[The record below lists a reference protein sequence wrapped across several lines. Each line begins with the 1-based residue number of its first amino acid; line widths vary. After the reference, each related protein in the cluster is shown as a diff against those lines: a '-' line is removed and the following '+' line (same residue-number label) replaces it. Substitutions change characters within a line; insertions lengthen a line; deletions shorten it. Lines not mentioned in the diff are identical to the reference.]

1 MKQFENERALQR
13 LAEHR
18 IEQAMRQGKFDNL
31 EGAGQPVDL
40 SDMPADENARMVW
53 WALRLMRGSE
63 EKKKGAAAPTPV
75 GVGHCTNGLCG
86 GRNPPSARYCRRC
99 GVRVVNA

>member
-31 EGAGQPVDL
+31 PGAGQPVDL
-40 SDMPADENARMVW
+40 DDMPADENARMVW
-53 WALRLMRGSE
+53 WALRLMKGSD
-63 EKKKGAAAPTPV
+63 KKKGLAAQAPI
-75 GVGHCTNGLCG
+75 GVGRCANGLCG
-86 GRNPPSARYCRRC
+86 GRNPPAARYCRRC
-99 GVRVVNA
+99 GVRVVAT